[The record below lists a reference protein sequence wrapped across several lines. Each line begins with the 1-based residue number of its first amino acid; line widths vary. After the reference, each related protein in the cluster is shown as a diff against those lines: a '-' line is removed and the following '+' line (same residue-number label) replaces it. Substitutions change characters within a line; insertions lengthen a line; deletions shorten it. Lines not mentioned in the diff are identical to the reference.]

1 MKRPQGFD
9 PGPREENPEPARDRG
24 AASAGRAGGGGAPG
38 RRRPAAPASAVN
50 RPAGAPPTPP
60 PVAPFPGSKAAADG
74 DAGSALKAF
83 AQRARAK
90 RSDSESARAAGA
102 EAEAR
107 RELRRASRERKR
119 FERDEVKRFTRR
131 TRRRKAG
138 WITAA
143 AVIAAMGGLLAF
155 AVYSP
160 LLALRTVQI
169 EGASRIP
176 PETLVQALDD
186 QVGTPLPLLDLGEV
200 KDKLAAFPLI
210 QSYSTESRPPDT
222 LVVRVVERTP
232 IASVR
237 ASGGG
242 YQLVDP
248 AGVVVERADARP
260 EGFPVIDV
268 GEVGI
273 ANARFEAAAQVLVAL
288 PADFLA
294 QVDVVNATTKDDVS
308 LVLTDGKW
316 VVWGSADESD
326 LKAARLPALIKATAD
341 RDVAEYDVSSPDNL
355 VVR

>member
-9 PGPREENPEPARDRG
+9 PGAREEETAAPARGAGSPSRG
-24 AASAGRAGGGGAPG
+24 RGTGAGDA
-38 RRRPAAPASAVN
+38 RRRRPSVPAAPAS
-50 RPAGAPPTPP
+50 PAPRVT
-60 PVAPFPGSKAAADG
+60 PFPGADAGRSGGATGSASTADPDAGGRKKSAAA
-74 DAGSALKAF
+74 
-83 AQRARAK
+83 RAT
-90 RSDSESARAAGA
+90 SA

-143 AVIAAMGGLLAF
+143 AVVAVMGGLLAI

-160 LLALRTVQI
+160 LLALRNVQV

-186 QVGTPLPLLDLGEV
+186 QLGTPLPLLDLGEV
-200 KDKLAAFPLI
+200 KEKLGAFPLI

-242 YQLVDP
+242 FQLVDP
-248 AGVVVERADARP
+248 AGVVVESADERP
-260 EGFPVIDV
+260 AGFPVIDV
-268 GEVGI
+268 GAAGV

-288 PADFLA
+288 PPDFLA

-308 LVLTDGKW
+308 LVLADGKR

-326 LKAARLPALIKATAD
+326 VKAARLPALVKATAD

>member
-9 PGPREENPEPARDRG
+9 PGARQEKT
-24 AASAGRAGGGGAPG
+24 
-38 RRRPAAPASAVN
+38 PAAA
-50 RPAGAPPTPP
+50 
-60 PVAPFPGSKAAADG
+60 K
-74 DAGSALKAF
+74 DAGSAPRVRGAG
-83 AQRARAK
+83 AGGAPRRRPTVPAASAPVSAPASSARPVTPFPGADARRNGDSADSGSTTAKGTGGGAK
-90 RSDSESARAAGA
+90 RAAARA

-143 AVIAAMGGLLAF
+143 VVVAVMGGLLAI

-160 LLALRTVQI
+160 LLALRNIQVV
-169 EGASRIP
+169 GASRIP
-176 PETLVQALDD
+176 PETLVQELDD
-186 QVGTPLPLLDLGEV
+186 QLGTPLPLLDLGEV
-200 KDKLAAFPLI
+200 KRKLGAFPLI

-222 LVVRVVERTP
+222 LVVRVVERAP

-242 YQLVDP
+242 FDLVDP

-260 EGFPVIDV
+260 GGFPVIDV
-268 GEVGI
+268 GAPGTS
-273 ANARFEAAAQVLVAL
+273 NARFEAAAQVLVAL
-288 PADFLA
+288 PAEFLA

-308 LVLTDGKW
+308 LVLTDGKR
-316 VVWGSADESD
+316 VVWGSADQSD
-326 LKAARLPALIKATAD
+326 VKAARLPALVKATAD
-341 RDVAEYDVSSPDNL
+341 RDVAVYDVSSPDNL

>member
-9 PGPREENPEPARDRG
+9 PRPHEDEKASSKEAAAAARGRG
-24 AASAGRAGGGGAPG
+24 APAGGAG
-38 RRRPAAPASAVN
+38 RRRPNAPASPVASPTPGP
-50 RPAGAPPTPP
+50 RGPRLPASAAGRATGPGAPEQEPATSGRRFMGPL
-60 PVAPFPGSKAAADG
+60 
-74 DAGSALKAF
+74 AG
-83 AQRARAK
+83 RAT
-90 RSDSESARAAGA
+90 SA

-143 AVIAAMGGLLAF
+143 AVVALMAGLLAV

-160 LLALRTVQI
+160 LLALKKVQV

-176 PETLVQALDD
+176 QQTLVQALDD
-186 QVGTPLPLLDLGEV
+186 QIGTPLPLLDLGEI
-200 KDKLAAFPLI
+200 KKKLGAFPLI

-222 LVVRVVERTP
+222 LVVRVVERRP
-232 IASVR
+232 VAAIR

-242 YQLVDP
+242 FQLVDP
-248 AGVVVERADARP
+248 AGVVVEQSDDRP
-260 EGFPVIDV
+260 DGFPVIDV
-268 GEVGI
+268 GAGGI
-273 ANARFEAAAQVLVAL
+273 GSARFEAAAQVLVAL

-294 QVDVVNATTKDDVS
+294 QVDVVNATTKDDVR
-308 LVLTDGKW
+308 LVLTDGKR
-316 VVWGSADESD
+316 VVWGSADQSD
-326 LKAARLPALIKATAD
+326 VKAARLPALLKATED
-341 RDVAEYDVSSPDNL
+341 RNVAEYDVSSPDNL